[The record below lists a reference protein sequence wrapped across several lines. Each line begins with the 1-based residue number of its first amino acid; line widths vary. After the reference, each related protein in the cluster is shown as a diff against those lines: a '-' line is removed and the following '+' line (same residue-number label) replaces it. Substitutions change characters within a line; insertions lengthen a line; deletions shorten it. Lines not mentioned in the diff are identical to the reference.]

1 MKQLKFLAAIGFAAA
16 MSFSISSCNNGEE
29 KKADDKAADSAA
41 VTAPVKPANL
51 MLVTHKVANYAK
63 WLVAYEAND
72 SLRVANGLHS
82 YVIARGLNDSNTVM
96 VANKMDDA
104 AKAKEFAASP
114 ALKDAMQK
122 AGVISAPTIS
132 YLDVQMQDTATN
144 TANIRLMVTH
154 KVKDWDAWKKSFD
167 SHKQTRVDAG
177 LTDRVIAYSVGDNHM
192 VTLVFIVSDMKKAE
206 AFSKSDDLK
215 KKMEEAGVDGP
226 PAFFYYTVAKKY

>member
-1 MKQLKFLAAIGFAAA
+1 MKQFKFLAAIGFAAA

-51 MLVTHKVANYAK
+51 LLVTHKVANYAK

>member
-226 PAFFYYTVAKKY
+226 PSFFYYTVAKKY